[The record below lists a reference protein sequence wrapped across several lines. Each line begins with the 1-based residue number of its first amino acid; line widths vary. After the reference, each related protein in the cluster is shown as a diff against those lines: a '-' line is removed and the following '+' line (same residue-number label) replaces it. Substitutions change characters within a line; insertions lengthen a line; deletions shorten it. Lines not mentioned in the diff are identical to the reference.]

1 MTGIESKIDE
11 LKTII
16 DRFET
21 RIKTLEYF
29 RMGVIKENYKSVI
42 EEIQTENTRILKLID
57 SMKEN
62 LRYTNQELA
71 KRMSTFKEELH
82 EKLGEI
88 ISPNLEKAKEEMKSK
103 LKKELEA
110 EIKAQISKFRD
121 GLFNVYK
128 ERVGDLE
135 SAYDIVSRL
144 GRRSTKCQGEQC
156 VAQFD
161 KYSESDKSSSSEW
174 DTFLSNKQEEISKK
188 LVSIGFD
195 IIPED
200 IKSSLIHL
208 FKSRGIN
215 GMDDI
220 TDITLIEDIISRYI
234 SNLTIAFAPQG
245 EGSATT
251 GGGGKHRKKYSKK
264 KKKSKKKKGK
274 SKRKR
279 SKTRRRR

>member
-71 KRMSTFKEELH
+71 KRMSIFKEELH

-135 SAYDIVSRL
+135 SAYDIVS
-144 GRRSTKCQGEQC
+144 
-156 VAQFD
+156 
-161 KYSESDKSSSSEW
+161 
-174 DTFLSNKQEEISKK
+174 
-188 LVSIGFD
+188 
-195 IIPED
+195 
-200 IKSSLIHL
+200 
-208 FKSRGIN
+208 
-215 GMDDI
+215 
-220 TDITLIEDIISRYI
+220 
-234 SNLTIAFAPQG
+234 
-245 EGSATT
+245 
-251 GGGGKHRKKYSKK
+251 
-264 KKKSKKKKGK
+264 
-274 SKRKR
+274 
-279 SKTRRRR
+279 